1 MPRNLEEMQGLVIK
15 HLQPN
20 MQALQD
26 EGVEV
31 VVIVVEKDDPPGGQA
46 GIAGTVR
53 SPGRVY
59 AILEQATR
67 EMLGQARRQD
77 KLS

>member
-1 MPRNLEEMQGLVIK
+1 MARTIEDMQKLVIK
-15 HLQPN
+15 HLQTN
-20 MQALQD
+20 LQNLQD

-31 VVIVVEKDDPPGGQA
+31 VVVVVEKDDPPGGQA

-53 SPGRVY
+53 TPGRVY